1 MFLFGIMLIF
11 QIFMDDTPAW
21 MVCTDLLNKIKSE
34 LVTEAMEEL
43 DSQVAKKNI
52 DIKGALITLPERP
65 EETDMKMFVIRKLV
79 SEAGKIREMYA
90 EAAMSDN
97 DSREVERRER
107 SRIFLLGVE
116 RIVLLMHYES
126 MIDSW
131 SYDVGRMVGAKNAVE
146 IIRDT
151 AESAERKD
159 LVWFVLRNK
168 TMIRENALTGD
179 ERSIL
184 EGAVM
189 Q

>member
-1 MFLFGIMLIF
+1 MNG
-11 QIFMDDTPAW
+11 TPAW

-43 DSQVAKKNI
+43 DNQIAKKNI

-65 EETDMKMFVIRKLV
+65 GETDMKMFVIRRLL
-79 SEAGKIREMYA
+79 SEAKKIREMYSETA
-90 EAAMSDN
+90 TTSDVN
-97 DSREVERRER
+97 DSRIVEQRER

-116 RIVLLMHYES
+116 KIVLLMHYES

-131 SYDVGRMVGAKNAVE
+131 SYDVGKMAGMENAVE
-146 IIRDT
+146 IIRGT
-151 AESAERKD
+151 ASAERTD
-159 LVWFVLRNK
+159 LIRFVLGSK
-168 TMIRENALTGD
+168 TMIKENVLAED

-184 EGAVM
+184 ESAII